1 MGDAL
6 GTGARVG
13 LGEAPRVDAYCL
25 VLLLGFGM
33 FRALMSLAYSVGL
46 APSETL
52 HPLANDVPYAMTSSG
67 AMVLCCL
74 LLCTL
79 SWRRASLSLRLP
91 AVAGMLA
98 LGAVCLLAG
107 FGGASAISGALALV
121 VSAVAGAATVVA
133 NVAWLSGFAGLAP
146 RRCLATLVSAMLLGS
161 VLSACLCVLP
171 APGRAICLAALS
183 VTSAALFWCHA
194 SMEPLGTVTP
204 APGDALWLAGARRAS
219 VRGACAEIWSPLVIF
234 ACLNMVA
241 GFVTAFQA
249 SGSPMPGGGAI
260 VGRLAHVVA
269 NVGMALLVFWGND
282 MFDVRALF
290 RRCFPAIALL
300 LALLPFMDHAYG
312 IAFNAALT
320 VLNVVVS
327 TCTLFLVMESARVW
341 RIPATLAFSGVLL
354 VSQALQL
361 LALLAG
367 WALGAQEH
375 LDQTTRFLVVVVVS
389 LYLLAMALAAP
400 SRAQRRGRAEV
411 SMDDVDAFVGV
422 ASAPAPGV
430 APGEP
435 ASARG
440 AGAPAPDASAPS
452 LDERVHAVAADFLLT
467 RREEEVL
474 RLLARGRTSV
484 WVAGELG
491 LATNTVRGYVQGIY
505 AKLGVHSRQELID
518 LVER

>member
-1 MGDAL
+1 MGDV
-6 GTGARVG
+6 REVG
-13 LGEAPRVDAYCL
+13 VRSGSAGGPRVDAYCL

-33 FRALMSLAYSVGL
+33 FRTLMGLTYSVGL

-52 HPLANDVPYAMTSSG
+52 HPLANDVPYAMVSSG
-67 AMVLCCL
+67 AMALVCLALCACA
-74 LLCTL
+74 
-79 SWRRASLSLRLP
+79 WRRPSVTLRVP
-91 AVAGMLA
+91 AACGMLA
-98 LGAVCLLAG
+98 LGAVCVLAG
-107 FGGASAISGALALV
+107 SGAAASLAAPWPALV
-121 VSAVAGAATVVA
+121 SAAAGAATVVA
-133 NVAWLSGFAGLAP
+133 NVAWLAGFAGLAP
-146 RRCLATLVSAMLLGS
+146 RRCLTTLVSAMLLGS
-161 VLSACLCVLP
+161 VLSAALCVLP
-171 APGRAICLAALS
+171 VAVRSACLAALALAS
-183 VTSAALFWCHA
+183 SALFWRHA
-194 SMEPLGTVTP
+194 SMQPRGAVTP
-204 APGDALWLAGARRAS
+204 APDADAWRAGARRAS
-219 VRGACAEIWSPLVIF
+219 VRAACAEIWSPLVIF
-234 ACLNMVA
+234 ACLNMVS
-241 GFVTAFQA
+241 GFVTAFQV
-249 SGSPMPGGGAI
+249 SGSPMLAGGAI

-269 NVGMALLVFWGND
+269 NVAMALLVFLGND
-282 MFDVRALF
+282 MFDVRSVF

-327 TCTLFLVMESARVW
+327 TCALFLVVESARVW
-341 RIPATLAFSGVLL
+341 RIPAAFAFSGVLL

-361 LALLAG
+361 VALVAG

-422 ASAPAPGV
+422 GQAPACA
-430 APGEP
+430 APAHAGEP
-435 ASARG
+435 AGARE
-440 AGAPAPDASAPS
+440 APMPDAPAPS

-467 RREEEVL
+467 RREEDVL
-474 RLLARGRTSV
+474 RLLARGRTSA